1 MRRSHNDLIYQIYRR
16 LDYGRQPYWSS
27 SFNCTDK
34 VFQKIT
40 EPILSFKMNETTK
53 ELPGAEMLFDIPKY
67 RDVYTRTT
75 LVITLSIICSLI
87 VVLFK
92 ENKYLSKYLKYLH
105 IDEIVYIIVGFAM
118 AEVSLA
124 LFGT

>member
-1 MRRSHNDLIYQIYRR
+1 
-16 LDYGRQPYWSS
+16 
-27 SFNCTDK
+27 
-34 VFQKIT
+34 
-40 EPILSFKMNETTK
+40 MNETTK

-124 LFGT
+124 LFGI

>member
-1 MRRSHNDLIYQIYRR
+1 MGKYPDH
-16 LDYGRQPYWSS
+16 
-27 SFNCTDK
+27 
-34 VFQKIT
+34 
-40 EPILSFKMNETTK
+40 
-53 ELPGAEMLFDIPKY
+53 EMLFEVPEFSDP
-67 RDVYTRTT
+67 YTRTT
-75 LVITLSIICSLI
+75 VVITLSIICSLI

-124 LFGT
+124 LVGT